1 MSFVDFLW
9 IAIWFLVGLVTFQ
22 FTSAKRITSTISGL
36 ISLLSLI
43 TLITKLDALVSIFSS
58 IGLGYISGLFTT
70 LSYLIG
76 ANISRFKRFRRMS
89 PRILLYP
96 VLFVVLWLILESIF

>member
-1 MSFVDFLW
+1 MNFIDFVW
-9 IAIWFLVGLVTFQ
+9 IIIWFLAGLLTFQ
-22 FTSAKRITSTISGL
+22 YTSVKKIVGTISGL
-36 ISLLSLI
+36 ISFISLI
-43 TLITKLDALVSIFSS
+43 ALITKPDSLVHIFSS

-76 ANISRFKRFRRMS
+76 ANISRYMQFGRMS

-96 VLFVVLWLILESIF
+96 ILLIILWIVLESVF